1 VERERIWTT
10 DRFPEKILLATDGSE
25 DAALA
30 GRVAVDLSR
39 SMGAQLHVVHAWQTE
54 IRRAYEVT
62 LPITLR
68 EWCEQRAAELL
79 AKEVRRIEEAGG
91 EVAEAHLVMGRPMD
105 AILGLCEA
113 LDPVLVIM
121 GSRGLGPVRRI
132 FLGSVSEGV
141 VHHANS
147 PVLVVRG
154 GSWAWPVRRVVV
166 GMDYSEEARAAGELA
181 SIIGKHYGARG
192 ILIRVYPEIMHWA
205 ELQQDQRETYE
216 RLIQNLLESEKRT
229 LENSAAGAA
238 ELGEL
243 LGRPPEVEVS
253 VGDPTAAILK
263 AADDEEST
271 LIAVG
276 SRGLGATGRARLGSV
291 STKILRA
298 ARGPV
303 LVCRHTAA
311 GKGFDQG

>member
-1 VERERIWTT
+1 MSVEREKVRTT
-10 DRFPEKILLATDGSE
+10 NRFLERILLATDGSE

-30 GRVAVDLSR
+30 GRVAVDLVR
-39 SMGAQLHVVHAWQTE
+39 SSGAQLHIVHAWQAE

-62 LPITLR
+62 LPVTLK
-68 EWCEQRAAELL
+68 EWCQQRAAELL
-79 AKEVRRIEEAGG
+79 AKEVKRIEEAGG
-91 EVAEAHLVMGRPMD
+91 EVTESHLVVGPPVD
-105 AILGLCEA
+105 AILELCEE
-113 LDPVLVIM
+113 LDPALVIM
-121 GSRGLGPVRRI
+121 GSRGLGPVGRI
-132 FLGSVSEGV
+132 FVGSVSEGV
-141 VHHANS
+141 VHHAHS

-154 GSWAWPVRRVVV
+154 GAWAWPVRRVIV
-166 GMDYSEEARAAGELA
+166 GMDFSEEARAAGELA

-192 ILIRVYPEIMHWA
+192 ILVRAYPEIVHWA

-216 RLIQNLLESEKRT
+216 RLLQNVLESEKRT
-229 LENSAAGAA
+229 LENCAA

-253 VGDPTAAILK
+253 VGDATATILK

-303 LVCRHTAA
+303 LVFQHTAA
-311 GKGFDQG
+311 GKGFDQD